1 MNFHQSGQEENKAWR
16 NRVREGK
23 KSRGAS
29 WGGGLSQKSLKGAV
43 RGIKSWV
50 THAWSFKKGNFTPV
64 SFQGTR
70 AVHSA

>member
-1 MNFHQSGQEENKAWR
+1 MIFHQSGQEENKGWR

-23 KSRGAS
+23 TSGGAP
-29 WGGGLSQKSLKGAV
+29 WGGLSLKSLKGAV
-43 RGIKSWV
+43 RGIKSWL
-50 THAWSFKKGNFTPV
+50 THAWSYKKGNFIPV